1 MEPERLAAAGANS
14 GDMPCGCG
22 GGPVVTMPRVRTR
35 PDRQREN
42 FAGVAGKSPGG
53 VFRLTAFEKGSKQ
66 ATREQREMLLLS
78 RRISSAQAKRLILN
92 VVSRKSQAFRHLQ
105 VSTT

>member
-1 MEPERLAAAGANS
+1 
-14 GDMPCGCG
+14 
-22 GGPVVTMPRVRTR
+22 MPRVRTR

-66 ATREQREMLLLS
+66 ATREQRREMLLLS